1 MIGSPGFMSP
11 EQAMGYEVGPPSDI
25 FSLGAVLA
33 FAATGEG
40 PFGAGTTAALLYRV
54 VHGSP
59 GLDRVPTEVRPL
71 IERCLAKDPSQR
83 PTAAACSPRSGP
95 SSRRRTGCP
104 NRSSARSPGI
114 PRQVPRLPRP
124 AWGSGQPAIAFG
136 EAAPQTRAANSAA
149 QVPSGESLLLA
160 PAGTSQAATS
170 GNMPLPP
177 GGTHPPGAT
186 YGQPR
191 QAGKTGRAPL
201 VAAAGAGVARRLPG
215 RGSCSRC
222 RRDRF
227 RRAHAHPGS
236 VPGGTDFLSGGIHVR
251 RTGCPCRVCLL
262 IWLLVCL
269 PEPVLVSERSI
280 PPRAHLSRR
289 VRLHPLPRRMHPTR
303 LLRPRPRPQ
312 PIPVRLPVP
321 VPVYTRLPVHIAI
334 DEHIIVGARGFVR
347 ASIHVGEHTL
357 VRIGIRFYVA
367 A

>member
-1 MIGSPGFMSP
+1 M
-11 EQAMGYEVGPPSDI
+11 
-25 FSLGAVLA
+25 
-33 FAATGEG
+33 
-40 PFGAGTTAALLYRV
+40 
-54 VHGSP
+54 
-59 GLDRVPTEVRPL
+59 
-71 IERCLAKDPSQR
+71 
-83 PTAAACSPRSGP
+83 
-95 SSRRRTGCP
+95 
-104 NRSSARSPGI
+104 
-114 PRQVPRLPRP
+114 
-124 AWGSGQPAIAFG
+124 
-136 EAAPQTRAANSAA
+136 
-149 QVPSGESLLLA
+149 
-160 PAGTSQAATS
+160 
-170 GNMPLPP
+170 
-177 GGTHPPGAT
+177 
-186 YGQPR
+186 
-191 QAGKTGRAPL
+191 
-201 VAAAGAGVARRLPG
+201 AAAGAGVARRLPG

-280 PPRAHLSRR
+280 APGRISVGECVFIPFLGACIPLAYCVR
-289 VRLHPLPRRMHPTR
+289 VRVPE
-303 LLRPRPRPQ
+303 

-321 VPVYTRLPVHIAI
+321 VPVYIRLPVHIAI